1 MAYGSAVVTKTRTN
15 TRTSTSSSTKT
26 TSRPPTASTSR
37 PRQPLAPPS
46 GSSSSSPSESDHNR
60 RDDSSSDS
68 SDPDFGR
75 KLHRDTKA
83 EAKVLKEAE
92 AEKRRKSEIRRYR
105 ERGEAPPPELS
116 KKAPKAKASV
126 QAKDA
131 TGKGKELLPE
141 EVALL
146 SGRVA
151 AQQREW
157 ERTDKG
163 KGKAKARDED
173 GHGDSERPT
182 LPTLDR
188 WRKKREG
195 EQEKGLQLAVS
206 GVRKESGGDRSR
218 AEELDQAEVLKH
230 LKRRWVLKG
239 APDLMSARRKK
250 LELAFNPLIALLDV
264 KITVVQDD
272 EKDDDIA
279 SGSASDSGSH
289 SDFGSSRKR
298 GQQSHRI
305 DSSRLWNETDDDT
318 DWHSDG
324 MEGAS
329 KTWTGLAAGP
339 TRNRDQETEVKI
351 KVESSIKREEQQQ
364 PTKMLV
370 ESDDDKKPS
379 LRDLVCEDDLEWAEP
394 STDDV
399 ESNDGPAPPATFN
412 RPLKHSLSS
421 SSDVKP
427 PPSTLATSPPPALPD
442 SNGKGMVKQEDV
454 EVLEIDA
461 ACESGAEPDTES
473 DDDIVK
479 IEPTP
484 ASMAPRFA
492 LHSHLQAS
500 GSASSG
506 TALQLASSVKS
517 ESQLQSRSQSQSFSQ
532 PSPNPHASSFS
543 AMPTPSLPA
552 AEQDSDEGDELTRRW
567 KEAEEKRQ
575 ARAAKVKEKQK
586 KKEMDAHVEKLRH
599 EMDLKKQEK
608 MAVDSDNDARTDE
621 ENEGEM
627 VVWERNKRE
636 TTKPKITFPY
646 SIRKGRPKFLVQNH
660 EQHRTGPHRLSHDV
674 DDLAEIPAS
683 INKFLRQ
690 YQREGVEFLYG
701 QYKKGMGGI
710 LGDDMGLGK
719 TIQTVAFLSAVMG
732 KKGFKKFDASKRKD
746 AVHALANDE
755 RIDSPEDLGPTCLIA
770 CPASVVANWAREFET
785 WGYFDVAVYAGSKQQ
800 RREVLERFNR
810 GYVDVVIATI
820 EGVRDHI
827 KELSPLDFS
836 IVIVDE
842 AHKLKNPKSR
852 TTKALHLLKTPFRYG
867 LTGTAIQNRLAEL
880 WCLLNWANPG
890 HVGTD
895 KQWYDLI
902 SRPLKYAQRKEATDE
917 ELVLGHTRA
926 AALVGSLLPHFWLRR
941 TKQSVKLQLPKKHD
955 NIVLCPLTPLQKDV
969 YRRLLDLEDVETML
983 TADEPC
989 PCGELAPD
997 GLPYRRGLCC
1007 DKGWTRLIFKYIVL
1021 FQKVSNHLAL
1031 IYPDKRDRQNDED
1044 KYQQD
1049 LEWAR
1054 AAFPDDYEKRQP
1066 GRTAFSDPQLCGKW
1080 KVLCELLDL
1089 WYQNGDKVLIFTMS
1103 LKVIA
1108 LLTDLMELTRYNY
1121 LVLDGSTPQHDRL
1134 PLVDDFNDPRGDKF
1148 CFLISTR
1155 AGGVG
1160 LNLTAANRVVIFD
1173 PNWNPSHDLQA
1184 IDRAYRFGQTKEVNV
1199 YRLIGAGTLEELI
1212 YNRQQYKRAQANL
1225 AYDANA
1231 GQRLYSGVE
1240 GEGKEQA
1247 GELWGVK
1254 NIFKFTDN
1262 YSLTEKSIRES
1273 DMAELEYARDATL
1286 YEIDDDGKVP
1296 DLPDEAEAAEVVAE
1310 VTGYSAKAE
1319 SKRKNRSP
1327 EELALD
1333 QKHDAEQAKIANIL
1347 RGRLVV
1353 KSDAA
1358 LAGSKHEEA
1367 RTREALKAAAAPQ
1380 PKRRRT
1386 SSQQQSTTASA
1397 SPAPAR
1403 SSGKPKT
1410 KHKRPHDDC
1419 AAAAQAYSPFDC
1431 RGKKPKG

>member
-1 MAYGSAVVTKTRTN
+1 MAYGSAVVTKTRTS
-15 TRTSTSSSTKT
+15 TRTSTSSSAKA
-26 TSRPPTASTSR
+26 TSRPPTASSSR

-46 GSSSSSPSESDHNR
+46 GSSSSSPSESDRRR
-60 RDDSSSDS
+60 RDDPSSDS
-68 SDPDFGR
+68 SDPDFGW

-105 ERGEAPPPELS
+105 ERGETPPPELS
-116 KKAPKAKASV
+116 KKAPKAKAAV

-131 TGKGKELLPE
+131 AGQGKELLPE

-157 ERTDKG
+157 DRTDKG
-163 KGKAKARDED
+163 KGKAKARDGD
-173 GHGDSERPT
+173 GNAEIERPT
-182 LPTLDR
+182 MPTLDR
-188 WRKKREG
+188 WRKRREW

-206 GVRKESGGDRSR
+206 GVRKESGGDRSG
-218 AEELDQAEVLKH
+218 AEEIDQAEVLKH

-239 APDLMSARRKK
+239 APDLMSARRRK

-264 KITVVQDD
+264 KITVVHDD

-289 SDFGSSRKR
+289 SDFGSSRR
-298 GQQSHRI
+298 GQRSHRI
-305 DSSRLWNETDDDT
+305 DSSRLWIETDDDT

-339 TRNRDQETEVKI
+339 TRNRDQEMEIEI
-351 KVESSIKREEQQQ
+351 KAESPIKREEHQQ

-370 ESDDDKKPS
+370 ESDEDKKPS
-379 LRDLVCEDDLEWAEP
+379 LRDLVCEDDFEWAEP

-399 ESNDGPAPPATFN
+399 ESNDGPAPPPTFN

-442 SNGKGMVKQEDV
+442 SKGKGKVKQEDV

-484 ASMAPRFA
+484 ASMAPR

-506 TALQLASSVKS
+506 TASRLASSVKS

-532 PSPNPHASSFS
+532 PSPNPHAGSSS

-575 ARAAKVKEKQK
+575 ARVAKAKEKQK

-608 MAVDSDNDARTDE
+608 MAVDSDNDARTEE

-636 TTKPKITFPY
+636 STKPKITFPY

-674 DDLAEIPAS
+674 DDLAEIPAP

-732 KKGFKKFDASKRKD
+732 KKGFKKFDANKRKD

-785 WGYFDVAVYAGSKQQ
+785 WGYFDVAIYAGSKQQ

-852 TTKALHLLKTPFRYG
+852 TTQALHLLKTPFRYG

-1007 DKGWTRLIFKYIVL
+1007 DKGWTKLIFKYIVL

-1121 LVLDGSTPQHDRL
+1121 LVLDGSTPQHERL

-1262 YSLTEKSIRES
+1262 CSLTEKSIRES
-1273 DMAELEYARDATL
+1273 DMAELEYARDAAL

-1319 SKRKNRSP
+1319 SKRKNLSP

-1347 RGRLVV
+1347 RGRFVV

-1380 PKRRRT
+1380 PSRRRT
-1386 SSQQQSTTASA
+1386 SSQQQQSTASA
-1397 SPAPAR
+1397 SPAPTR

-1410 KHKRPHDDC
+1410 KHKRPHDGG
-1419 AAAAQAYSPFDC
+1419 AAADEFNPFAR